1 MPAHL
6 VEGGFAQIL
15 CNWVRI
21 AGRDWAE
28 RLTGWFEGS
37 GCDAWVLHGI
47 TMDPADYAQQWLGG
61 HAELSTRDQFSERFD
76 RWMAYYD
83 RHGIEAIDYGLI
95 NLRRRTVGR
104 NWILLDIDR
113 AANHPNGTG
122 IAAGF
127 AARDLVDRIADVPA
141 WLALRLRCQPELRL
155 SQKLEPADSGWTVA
169 GAECVLGDGL
179 RFEGQVDPV
188 VFHMLTLCRGREPLS
203 WVLSQVASRVGR
215 DPEAFLPD
223 GLETAQNLVKQGFLW
238 PIDVPLE
245 PSRPTRPATR
255 EGNDHESG

>member
-95 NLRRRTVGR
+95 NLRRRTVG
-104 NWILLDIDR
+104 
-113 AANHPNGTG
+113 ATG
-122 IAAGF
+122 S
-127 AARDLVDRIADVPA
+127 
-141 WLALRLRCQPELRL
+141 C
-155 SQKLEPADSGWTVA
+155 
-169 GAECVLGDGL
+169 
-179 RFEGQVDPV
+179 
-188 VFHMLTLCRGREPLS
+188 
-203 WVLSQVASRVGR
+203 
-215 DPEAFLPD
+215 
-223 GLETAQNLVKQGFLW
+223 
-238 PIDVPLE
+238 
-245 PSRPTRPATR
+245 
-255 EGNDHESG
+255 